1 MMKTSSSAPGSER
14 RYEAIW
20 YMGYD
25 TTSERYVLHLLDIF
39 GARYSETLGFG
50 TRDGKA
56 IRFVFEYPDG

>member
-1 MMKTSSSAPGSER
+1 
-14 RYEAIW
+14 
-20 YMGYD
+20 MGYD